1 MLDTDLEK
9 FPGVSRSPRRPI
21 RSPGGFGGREPPRR
35 QPREGPPRAPKA
47 REVAPIQAAVSLAQG
62 DTLSVETF
70 DVVQAL
76 LREAR
81 HEPERGIHI
90 PKVNLDDAI
99 VLTFIDGS

>member
-1 MLDTDLEK
+1 MSGIGSLQWLGSNT
-9 FPGVSRSPRRPI
+9 SP
-21 RSPGGFGGREPPRR
+21 
-35 QPREGPPRAPKA
+35 
-47 REVAPIQAAVSLAQG
+47 PIQAAVSLAQG